1 LTFSTSSGKDRGT
14 AYYFRNLLNCRN
26 IKGDVKNSYRAYK
39 MLYYTIFD
47 GICCAL
53 FLRELNLKSFDD
65 DIPLPPDWDKLCD
78 SDKQHFIS
86 TIRVFYIPFYVP
98 AVEQVSE
105 IVSSTPVFSRT
116 CAECQFANGL
126 KI

>member
-1 LTFSTSSGKDRGT
+1 MLIKNQLMELLWSITSSGKYSGT

-26 IKGDVKNSYRAYK
+26 IKGYVKNSYRAYK

-78 SDKQHFIS
+78 SV
-86 TIRVFYIPFYVP
+86 TYPFMFR
-98 AVEQVSE
+98 QLSK
-105 IVSSTPVFSRT
+105 F
-116 CAECQFANGL
+116 L
-126 KI
+126 K